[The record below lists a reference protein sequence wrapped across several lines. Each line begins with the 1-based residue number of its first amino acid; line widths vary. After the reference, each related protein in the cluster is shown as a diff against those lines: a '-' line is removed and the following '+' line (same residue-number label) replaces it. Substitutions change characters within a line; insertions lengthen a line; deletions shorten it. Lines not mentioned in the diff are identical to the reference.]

1 MAYAFEIAPSC
12 RESIDKACRKN
23 PVLRKALT
31 NKMNEILENPE
42 HYKPLRGELAGE
54 RRVHI
59 LKSFVLIYEI
69 INDRKAVH
77 FMRFTHHDKA
87 Y

>member
-23 PVLRKALT
+23 PVLRNALT

-42 HYKPLRGELAGE
+42 HFQTPQRRACRGTQ
-54 RRVHI
+54 
-59 LKSFVLIYEI
+59 SSY
-69 INDRKAVH
+69 
-77 FMRFTHHDKA
+77 T
-87 Y
+87 